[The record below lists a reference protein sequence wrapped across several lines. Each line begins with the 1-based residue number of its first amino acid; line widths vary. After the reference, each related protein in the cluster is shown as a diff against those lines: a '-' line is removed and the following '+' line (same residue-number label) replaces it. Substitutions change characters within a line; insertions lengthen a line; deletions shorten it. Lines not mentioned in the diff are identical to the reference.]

1 MAMGRR
7 KGSAGSA
14 RSYTTVRNEALKS
27 GQPFVDTAFPAD
39 ATSLYVK
46 GQGPQLEWRRPPE
59 LSSHAQLFADS
70 NVRSNICHDRPA
82 NAWFVTVCTALA
94 YDHELLGKVFP
105 DAKQQE
111 WRAGQMH
118 PGVFRFSF
126 WQLGD
131 WIEVLVDDRLP
142 VAGGTL
148 YGCRSQVSSE
158 FWAPLLEK
166 AYAKFLGCY
175 ELLEACSL
183 SDALVDMTG
192 AAAEHLELAVG
203 GYARDPALQEQ
214 LFAKMQA
221 VLDNSCQ
228 AVVCCAISV
237 EHADEMGSTTT
248 NGLLKGHS
256 YQVVSAREVLPA
268 DVPSWQELFRARLH
282 LRLLRLRNPW
292 RYMAS
297 AWTGVLGQGSAE
309 WSLLS
314 EPEQAKLGI
323 DPSDEQEFWIPLE
336 DFVGAFT
343 DTCVCHL
350 PGRGGWREENFPG
363 EWTVGERGSA
373 TDRAGGC
380 INHRSSF
387 LRNPQYRLD
396 VVEGGT
402 VVVLAYLVQDSAS
415 AEGPTGHFAIGIHV
429 MQMEVN
435 RQFRVHVIK
444 PKVCSSEYVRARG
457 VFLECSLQRG
467 RYCLLPTTFEPGQA
481 RRFLLRL
488 FYRQPLDAREL
499 QKDVPSA
506 KLLPCQSMPALATII
521 RIIGAKHLE
530 QQDPFGLADPYC
542 VMLCEGQSVRSTV
555 CQGTRDPTWN
565 ISALFYRKDASTP
578 IKIQVWNSHLMMDT
592 YMAKAYIDAPLGAEH
607 QRLEVPLVGHRNRPG
622 SGKEGSLGTLLV
634 EVTTTDDLLAI

>member
-1 MAMGRR
+1 MGRR
-7 KGSAGSA
+7 KGLTGATP
-14 RSYTTVRNEALKS
+14 SYTTVRNEALKS
-27 GQPFVDTAFPAD
+27 GQPFVDPSFPAD

-46 GQGPQLEWRRPPE
+46 GQGPQIEWRRPLE
-59 LSSHAQLFADS
+59 LCSQPQLFADGNARGS
-70 NVRSNICHDRPA
+70 ICHDRPA
-82 NAWFVTVCTALA
+82 NAWFVTVCTVLTH
-94 YDHELLGKVFP
+94 DHELLAKVFP
-105 DAKQQE
+105 DAKKQDWSTRE
-111 WRAGQMH
+111 KH
-118 PGVFRFSF
+118 PGVFRFCF
-126 WQLGD
+126 WLLGN
-131 WIEVLVDDRLP
+131 WIEVLVDDQLP
-142 VAGGTL
+142 VIGGKL
-148 YGCRSQVSSE
+148 YGCRSQLASE

-214 LFAKMQA
+214 LFSKMLA
-221 VLDNSCQ
+221 VLDNSRQ

-237 EHADEMGSTTT
+237 EHADEMGSTTA
-248 NGLLKGHS
+248 NGLLKGHA
-256 YQVVSAREVLPA
+256 YQVVDAREVTPENA
-268 DVPSWQELFRARLH
+268 PSWQELFRDRSQ

-292 RYMAS
+292 HQLAS
-297 AWTGVLGQGSAE
+297 AWTGAFGRGSAE
-309 WSLLS
+309 WSRLS
-314 EPEQAKLGI
+314 EPEQAKLRI
-323 DPSDEQEFWIPLE
+323 CRSDDREFWIPLE
-336 DFVGAFT
+336 DFVGSFT
-343 DTCVCHL
+343 DACVCHL
-350 PGRGGWREENFPG
+350 PARGGWREESFLG
-363 EWTVGERGSA
+363 EWTTGERGTA
-373 TDRAGGC
+373 MDRAGGC

-396 VVEGGT
+396 VVEDGT
-402 VVVLAYLVQDSAS
+402 VVVLAYLLQDSSS

-429 MQMEVN
+429 MQIEVN

-488 FYRQPLDAREL
+488 LYRHPLDAREL

-506 KLLPCQSMPALATII
+506 KLLPCQSMPVLATII
-521 RIIGAKHLE
+521 RVIGAKHLE

-555 CQGTRDPTWN
+555 CRGTRDPTWN
-565 ISALFYRKDASTP
+565 ISALFYRKDPSAP
-578 IKIQVWNSHLMMDT
+578 IKIQVWNSHLMMDS
-592 YMAKAYIDAPLGAEH
+592 YMAKAYVDAPLGAER
-607 QRLEVPLVGHRNRPG
+607 QMLEVPLIGHRNRPATETE
-622 SGKEGSLGTLLV
+622 SNLGTLLV
-634 EVTTTDDLLAI
+634 EFTTTDDLLGV